1 MIETRPQKSRERA
14 LLIGLEKQGVSKW
27 DLHDSLDELREL
39 ANSAGAEVV
48 DTVTQKLQ
56 KPTAPYYI
64 GRGKA
69 ESIKES
75 CQDQQVTSVIFNDEL
90 SPAQGRNLENLFAR
104 KVLDRTQLILD
115 IFAQRARSREG
126 RLQIELAQLQYL
138 LPRLTRMWHHL
149 SRQTGGIGTRG
160 PGETQLEVDRR
171 RVQERIARL
180 ERELESVRK
189 TRAIQRQ
196 GRKRHQWPVAAVV
209 GYTNAGKSTLLNLLT
224 GADVVAE
231 DKLFATLDPTTR
243 SFVLP
248 NKQRVLLTD
257 TVGFL
262 RKLPHTLI
270 ESFKATLEEVSE
282 ADLLIHIADLS
293 HPRVD
298 EQMEAVD
305 RVIKELDAYGKQT
318 LIVFNKIDNLA
329 NREVVDSYLK
339 RFPGSVAISARTGE
353 GVNKLV
359 QALEGALSSWRLRSR
374 FRIPANESALIAE
387 IHRVGHVLEL
397 RYEGN
402 DALIVAHVP
411 PDLAQKLERYAERRA
426 QAILAATI
434 LRAASLRT
442 LDSRLRAIC
451 DQPSRLFGV
460 AAKFRGSPI
469 INLILTGRG
478 IFRFGGRASKVPIRP
493 QGTTGTFVSATSI
506 PSPCLKGIIEPVRVR
521 PPSGKMM
528 KIAFSSCN
536 LRRNSA
542 RACGPQ
548 FFRHIGKA
556 LSMIA
561 ENTLTAVV

>member
-1 MIETRPQKSRERA
+1 MIETRPKKTHERA

-27 DLHDSLDELREL
+27 DLQDSLEELAEL

-48 DTVTQKLQ
+48 DMVTQKLQ

-64 GRGKA
+64 GKGKA
-69 ESIKES
+69 EEIKDS
-75 CQDQQVTSVIFNDEL
+75 FQDREVTSVIFDDEL
-90 SPAQGRNLENLFAR
+90 SPAQGRNLENLLAR

-138 LPRLTRMWHHL
+138 LPRLTRMWDHL

-180 ERELESVRK
+180 ERELEAVRK
-189 TRAIQRQ
+189 TRAVQRQ

-231 DKLFATLDPTTR
+231 NRLFATLDPTTR

-282 ADLLIHIADLS
+282 ADLLIHIVDLS

-298 EQMEAVD
+298 DQMEAVEG
-305 RVIKELDAYGKQT
+305 VIKELNAFDKQT
-318 LIVFNKIDNLA
+318 VIVFNKIDNLA
-329 NREVVDSYLK
+329 NRELAETYTK

-353 GVNKLV
+353 GVNSLV
-359 QALEGALSSWRLRSR
+359 QALQGALSAWRLRSR
-374 FRIPANESALIAE
+374 FRIPVSESALIAE

-397 RYEGN
+397 HYEGEG
-402 DALIVAHVP
+402 AVIVAHVP
-411 PDLAQKLERYAERRA
+411 PELAQKLERYAEPA
-426 QAILAATI
+426 
-434 LRAASLRT
+434 
-442 LDSRLRAIC
+442 
-451 DQPSRLFGV
+451 
-460 AAKFRGSPI
+460 
-469 INLILTGRG
+469 
-478 IFRFGGRASKVPIRP
+478 
-493 QGTTGTFVSATSI
+493 
-506 PSPCLKGIIEPVRVR
+506 
-521 PPSGKMM
+521 
-528 KIAFSSCN
+528 
-536 LRRNSA
+536 
-542 RACGPQ
+542 
-548 FFRHIGKA
+548 
-556 LSMIA
+556 
-561 ENTLTAVV
+561 

>member
-1 MIETRPQKSRERA
+1 MDFATSASRVRGEGMIETRPKRNHERA
-14 LLIGLEKQGVSKW
+14 ILIGLEQEGVANGGVP
-27 DLHDSLDELREL
+27 DSLDELREL

-48 DTVTQKLQ
+48 ETVTQKLQ

-64 GRGKA
+64 GKGKA
-69 ESIKES
+69 ELIKDS
-75 CQDQQVTSVIFNDEL
+75 LQDRQVTSVIFDDEL
-90 SPAQGRNLENLFAR
+90 SPAQGRNLETLLAR

-189 TRAIQRQ
+189 PRAIQRQ

-231 DKLFATLDPTTR
+231 NRLFATLDPTTR
-243 SFVLP
+243 SLTLP

-282 ADLLIHIADLS
+282 ADLLIHVVDLS

-298 EQMEAVD
+298 EHIEAVD
-305 RVIKELDAYGKQT
+305 TVVKELGAFGKQT
-318 LIVFNKIDNLA
+318 LVVFNKIDALA
-329 NREVVDSYLK
+329 NDDLLGVSTS
-339 RFPGSVAISARTGE
+339 RFPGGVAISARQGTG
-353 GVNKLV
+353 GRGLV
-359 QALEGALSSWRLRSR
+359 QGLEG
-374 FRIPANESALIAE
+374 
-387 IHRVGHVLEL
+387 EL
-397 RYEGN
+397 
-402 DALIVAHVP
+402 
-411 PDLAQKLERYAERRA
+411 
-426 QAILAATI
+426 
-434 LRAASLRT
+434 
-442 LDSRLRAIC
+442 
-451 DQPSRLFGV
+451 
-460 AAKFRGSPI
+460 
-469 INLILTGRG
+469 
-478 IFRFGGRASKVPIRP
+478 
-493 QGTTGTFVSATSI
+493 
-506 PSPCLKGIIEPVRVR
+506 
-521 PPSGKMM
+521 
-528 KIAFSSCN
+528 
-536 LRRNSA
+536 
-542 RACGPQ
+542 
-548 FFRHIGKA
+548 
-556 LSMIA
+556 
-561 ENTLTAVV
+561 

>member
-1 MIETRPQKSRERA
+1 MIEVRPKKTQERA
-14 LLIGLEKQGVSKW
+14 ILIGLEQDGVSKW
-27 DLHDSLDELREL
+27 DLRDSMDELREL

-48 DTVTQKLQ
+48 STVTQKLQ

-69 ESIKES
+69 ELIKES
-75 CQDQQVTSVIFNDEL
+75 FKDQHVTSVIFDDEL
-90 SPAQGRNLENLFAR
+90 SPAQGRNLENLLAR

-180 ERELESVRK
+180 ERELEAVRK
-189 TRAIQRQ
+189 TRAIQRE

-243 SFVLP
+243 SFILP

-282 ADLLIHIADLS
+282 ADLLIHVVDLS

-298 EQMEAVD
+298 EHIEAVD
-305 RVIKELDAYGKQT
+305 EVIKELGAFGKQT
-318 LIVFNKIDNLA
+318 LLVFNK
-329 NREVVDSYLK
+329 VDALK
-339 RFPGSVAISARTGE
+339 NNDAVAAYQARFPGSVAISARTGA
-353 GVNKLV
+353 GVNQLV
-359 QALEGALSSWRLRSR
+359 HALEGALSSWRLRSR
-374 FRIPANESALIAE
+374 FRIPANESALLAE

-397 RYEGN
+397 RYEEN

-411 PDLAQKLERYAERRA
+411 PDLAQKLERYAEH
-426 QAILAATI
+426 
-434 LRAASLRT
+434 S
-442 LDSRLRAIC
+442 
-451 DQPSRLFGV
+451 
-460 AAKFRGSPI
+460 
-469 INLILTGRG
+469 
-478 IFRFGGRASKVPIRP
+478 
-493 QGTTGTFVSATSI
+493 
-506 PSPCLKGIIEPVRVR
+506 
-521 PPSGKMM
+521 
-528 KIAFSSCN
+528 
-536 LRRNSA
+536 
-542 RACGPQ
+542 
-548 FFRHIGKA
+548 
-556 LSMIA
+556 
-561 ENTLTAVV
+561 

>member
-1 MIETRPQKSRERA
+1 MIETRPQKTHERA
-14 LLIGLEKQGVSKW
+14 LLIGLEKEGVSKW
-27 DLHDSLDELREL
+27 DLQDSLEELAEL

-64 GRGKA
+64 GKGKA
-69 ESIKES
+69 EAIKDS
-75 CQDQQVTSVIFNDEL
+75 LQDRQVTSVIFNDEL
-90 SPAQGRNLENLFAR
+90 SPAQGRNLENLLAR

-189 TRAIQRQ
+189 TRAVQRQ

-224 GADVVAE
+224 GADLVAE
-231 DKLFATLDPTTR
+231 NRLFATLDPTTR
-243 SFVLP
+243 SLLLP

-282 ADLLIHIADLS
+282 ADLLIHIVDLS
-293 HPRVD
+293 HSRVD

-305 RVIKELDAYGKQT
+305 AVIKELDAFGKQT
-318 LIVFNKIDNLA
+318 LIVFNKIDNLTD
-329 NREVVDSYLK
+329 RELAETYVK

-353 GVNKLV
+353 GVDKLI
-359 QALEGALSSWRLRSR
+359 QALQQALSSWRLRSR
-374 FRIPANESALIAE
+374 FRIPAHETALIAE

-397 RYEGN
+397 KYEG
-402 DALIVAHVP
+402 DWALVVTHVP
-411 PDLAQKLERYAERRA
+411 PNLAQKLERF
-426 QAILAATI
+426 
-434 LRAASLRT
+434 
-442 LDSRLRAIC
+442 SR
-451 DQPSRLFGV
+451 D
-460 AAKFRGSPI
+460 
-469 INLILTGRG
+469 
-478 IFRFGGRASKVPIRP
+478 
-493 QGTTGTFVSATSI
+493 
-506 PSPCLKGIIEPVRVR
+506 
-521 PPSGKMM
+521 
-528 KIAFSSCN
+528 
-536 LRRNSA
+536 
-542 RACGPQ
+542 
-548 FFRHIGKA
+548 
-556 LSMIA
+556 
-561 ENTLTAVV
+561 

>member
-1 MIETRPQKSRERA
+1 MIETRPQKTQERA

-27 DLHDSLDELREL
+27 DLHDSLEELREL

-48 DTVTQKLQ
+48 DTVMQKLQ

-115 IFAQRARSREG
+115 IFAQRARSKEG

-171 RVQERIARL
+171 RVQERISRL
-180 ERELESVRK
+180 ERELDAVRK
-189 TRAIQRQ
+189 TRAIQRES
-196 GRKRHQWPVAAVV
+196 RKRHQWPVVAVV

-224 GADVVAE
+224 GADVVTE
-231 DKLFATLDPTTR
+231 NKLFATLDPTTR
-243 SFVLP
+243 SLVLP

-282 ADLLIHIADLS
+282 ADLLIHIVDLS

-305 RVIKELDAYGKQT
+305 SVIKELDAYGKQT
-318 LIVFNKIDNLA
+318 LIVFNKIDNLPPPSPGYGA
-329 NREVVDSYLK
+329 TGNREVVDSYLK

-359 QALEGALSSWRLRSR
+359 QALEDALSSWRLRSR
-374 FRIPANESALIAE
+374 FRIPSNESALIAE

-402 DALIVAHVP
+402 DAVIVAHVP
-411 PDLAQKLERYAERRA
+411 PNLAQKIERY
-426 QAILAATI
+426 
-434 LRAASLRT
+434 RAA
-442 LDSRLRAIC
+442 A
-451 DQPSRLFGV
+451 
-460 AAKFRGSPI
+460 
-469 INLILTGRG
+469 
-478 IFRFGGRASKVPIRP
+478 
-493 QGTTGTFVSATSI
+493 
-506 PSPCLKGIIEPVRVR
+506 
-521 PPSGKMM
+521 
-528 KIAFSSCN
+528 
-536 LRRNSA
+536 
-542 RACGPQ
+542 
-548 FFRHIGKA
+548 
-556 LSMIA
+556 
-561 ENTLTAVV
+561 

>member
-1 MIETRPQKSRERA
+1 MIETRPKKTHERA

-27 DLHDSLDELREL
+27 DLQDSLEELAEL

-64 GRGKA
+64 GKGKA
-69 ESIKES
+69 EAIKHS
-75 CQDQQVTSVIFNDEL
+75 FQDREITSVIFDDEL
-90 SPAQGRNLENLFAR
+90 SPAQGRNLENLLAR

-138 LPRLTRMWHHL
+138 LPRLTRMWDHL

-180 ERELESVRK
+180 ERELEAVRK
-189 TRAIQRQ
+189 TRAVQRQ

-224 GADVVAE
+224 GAAVVAE
-231 DKLFATLDPTTR
+231 NRLFATLDPTTR

-282 ADLLIHIADLS
+282 ADLLIHIVDLS

-298 EQMEAVD
+298 DQMEAVEG
-305 RVIKELDAYGKQT
+305 VIKELDAFGKQT
-318 LIVFNKIDNLA
+318 LIVFNKIDKLQ
-329 NREVVDSYLK
+329 NRELAETYVK

-353 GVNKLV
+353 GVNQLV
-359 QALEGALSSWRLRSR
+359 QALQDTLSAWRLRSR
-374 FRIPANESALIAE
+374 FRIPASESALIAE

-397 RYEGN
+397 HYEGEG
-402 DALIVAHVP
+402 ALIVAHVP
-411 PDLAQKLERYAERRA
+411 PDLAQKLERYAE
-426 QAILAATI
+426 
-434 LRAASLRT
+434 
-442 LDSRLRAIC
+442 
-451 DQPSRLFGV
+451 
-460 AAKFRGSPI
+460 
-469 INLILTGRG
+469 
-478 IFRFGGRASKVPIRP
+478 
-493 QGTTGTFVSATSI
+493 QG
-506 PSPCLKGIIEPVRVR
+506 
-521 PPSGKMM
+521 
-528 KIAFSSCN
+528 
-536 LRRNSA
+536 
-542 RACGPQ
+542 
-548 FFRHIGKA
+548 
-556 LSMIA
+556 
-561 ENTLTAVV
+561 

>member
-1 MIETRPQKSRERA
+1 MIETRPKKTHERA

-27 DLHDSLDELREL
+27 DLQDSLEELAEL

-64 GRGKA
+64 GKGKA
-69 ESIKES
+69 EAIKDS
-75 CQDQQVTSVIFNDEL
+75 LQVQQVTSVIFDDEL
-90 SPAQGRNLENLFAR
+90 SPAQGRNLENLLAR

-138 LPRLTRMWHHL
+138 LPRLTRMWDHL

-180 ERELESVRK
+180 ERELEAVRK
-189 TRAIQRQ
+189 TRAVQRQ

-224 GADVVAE
+224 GADVVAV

-282 ADLLIHIADLS
+282 ADLLIHIVDLS

-298 EQMEAVD
+298 ENIEAVD
-305 RVIKELDAYGKQT
+305 NVTKELGAYGKQT
-318 LIVFNKIDNLA
+318 LLVFNKIDALENPELVEIYR
-329 NREVVDSYLK
+329 NKFS
-339 RFPGSVAISARTGE
+339 GSVAISARTGE
-353 GVNKLV
+353 GVSGLV
-359 QALEGALSSWRLRSR
+359 EALQDELSSWRLRSR
-374 FRIPANESALIAE
+374 FRIPTNESALLAE

-397 RYEGN
+397 RYEGD
-402 DALIVAHVP
+402 DAVIVAHVP
-411 PDLAQKLERYAERRA
+411 PQLEQKL
-426 QAILAATI
+426 T
-434 LRAASLRT
+434 
-442 LDSRLRAIC
+442 
-451 DQPSRLFGV
+451 
-460 AAKFRGSPI
+460 
-469 INLILTGRG
+469 
-478 IFRFGGRASKVPIRP
+478 RF
-493 QGTTGTFVSATSI
+493 TTS
-506 PSPCLKGIIEPVRVR
+506 
-521 PPSGKMM
+521 
-528 KIAFSSCN
+528 
-536 LRRNSA
+536 
-542 RACGPQ
+542 
-548 FFRHIGKA
+548 
-556 LSMIA
+556 
-561 ENTLTAVV
+561 

>member
-1 MIETRPQKSRERA
+1 MIETRPKKTHERA
-14 LLIGLEKQGVSKW
+14 LLIGLEKEGVSKW
-27 DLHDSLDELREL
+27 DLRDSMEELREL

-48 DTVTQKLQ
+48 DTVTQKLS

-69 ESIKES
+69 ELIKES
-75 CQDQQVTSVIFNDEL
+75 IQHQKVTSVIFNDEL
-90 SPAQGRNLENLFAR
+90 SPAQGRNLENLLAR

-189 TRAIQRQ
+189 TRTVQRE

-224 GADVVAE
+224 GADLVAE

-270 ESFKATLEEVSE
+270 ESFKATLEEVHE
-282 ADLLIHIADLS
+282 ADLLIHVVDLS
-293 HPRVD
+293 HARVD
-298 EQMEAVD
+298 EQMAAVD
-305 RVIKELDAYGKQT
+305 SVIKELDAFGKQT
-318 LIVFNKIDNLA
+318 LIVFNKIDNLDPPSPGYGA
-329 NREVVDSYLK
+329 AGNRELAKAYVQ

-353 GVNKLV
+353 GVGELV
-359 QALEGALSSWRLRSR
+359 QVLQDALAQWRLRSR
-374 FRIPANESALIAE
+374 FRIPASESALVAE

-397 RYEGN
+397 KYEGN
-402 DALIVAHVP
+402 EAMIVAHVP
-411 PDLAQKLERYAERRA
+411 PELAQKLERYAA
-426 QAILAATI
+426 Q
-434 LRAASLRT
+434 
-442 LDSRLRAIC
+442 D
-451 DQPSRLFGV
+451 
-460 AAKFRGSPI
+460 
-469 INLILTGRG
+469 
-478 IFRFGGRASKVPIRP
+478 
-493 QGTTGTFVSATSI
+493 
-506 PSPCLKGIIEPVRVR
+506 
-521 PPSGKMM
+521 
-528 KIAFSSCN
+528 
-536 LRRNSA
+536 
-542 RACGPQ
+542 
-548 FFRHIGKA
+548 
-556 LSMIA
+556 
-561 ENTLTAVV
+561 

>member
-1 MIETRPQKSRERA
+1 MIETRPKKTHERA
-14 LLIGLEKQGVSKW
+14 ILIGLEKQGVSKW
-27 DLHDSLDELREL
+27 DLQDSLKELAEL

-64 GRGKA
+64 GKGKA
-69 ESIKES
+69 ESLKPAL
-75 CQDQQVTSVIFNDEL
+75 QDRQVTSVIFDDEL
-90 SPAQGRNLENLFAR
+90 SPAQGRNLENLLSR

-189 TRAIQRQ
+189 TRAVQRQ

-224 GADVVAE
+224 GADLVTE
-231 DKLFATLDPTTR
+231 NKLFATLDPTTR

-282 ADLLIHIADLS
+282 ADLLIHVVDLS
-293 HPRVD
+293 HARVD
-298 EQMEAVD
+298 DQIKAVEN
-305 RVIKELDAYGKQT
+305 VTKELNAFGKQT
-318 LIVFNKIDNLA
+318 VIVFNKIDNLGLPSQGSGVA
-329 NREVVDSYLK
+329 RNRDLIDPYLR

-353 GVNKLV
+353 NVNQLV
-359 QALEGALSSWRLRSR
+359 QTLQDALSAWRLRSH
-374 FRIPANESALIAE
+374 FKIPASESALIAE

-397 RYEGN
+397 KYEGN
-402 DALIVAHVP
+402 DTSVVAHVP
-411 PDLAQKLERYAERRA
+411 PELAKKLERYAERP
-426 QAILAATI
+426 Q
-434 LRAASLRT
+434 S
-442 LDSRLRAIC
+442 
-451 DQPSRLFGV
+451 Q
-460 AAKFRGSPI
+460 
-469 INLILTGRG
+469 NL
-478 IFRFGGRASKVPIRP
+478 
-493 QGTTGTFVSATSI
+493 
-506 PSPCLKGIIEPVRVR
+506 
-521 PPSGKMM
+521 
-528 KIAFSSCN
+528 
-536 LRRNSA
+536 
-542 RACGPQ
+542 
-548 FFRHIGKA
+548 
-556 LSMIA
+556 
-561 ENTLTAVV
+561 

>member
-1 MIETRPQKSRERA
+1 MIETRPEKSHERA
-14 LLIGLEKQGVSKW
+14 VLVGLEKRGVSKW
-27 DLHDSLDELREL
+27 DLQDSLEELAEL

-48 DTVTQKLQ
+48 DTITQKLER
-56 KPTAPYYI
+56 PTAPYYI
-64 GRGKA
+64 GKGKA
-69 ESIKES
+69 ESLKPAL
-75 CQDQQVTSVIFNDEL
+75 QDRQVTSVIFDDEL
-90 SPAQGRNLENLFAR
+90 SPAQGRNLENLLSR

-189 TRAIQRQ
+189 TRAVQRQ

-224 GADVVAE
+224 GADLLAE
-231 DKLFATLDPTTR
+231 NKLFATLDPTTR

-282 ADLLIHIADLS
+282 ADLLIHVVDLS
-293 HPRVD
+293 HPRVED
-298 EQMEAVD
+298 QMEAVEK
-305 RVIKELDAYGKQT
+305 VIKELDAFGKQT
-318 LIVFNKIDNLA
+318 LIVFNKIDNLQ
-329 NREVVDSYLK
+329 NRELSDASVT

-359 QALEGALSSWRLRSR
+359 QALQDALSAWRLRSR
-374 FRIPANESALIAE
+374 FRIPATESALIAE

-397 RYEGN
+397 QYEG
-402 DALIVAHVP
+402 DGALIVAHVP
-411 PDLAQKLERYAERRA
+411 PELAQKLERYA
-426 QAILAATI
+426 
-434 LRAASLRT
+434 
-442 LDSRLRAIC
+442 
-451 DQPSRLFGV
+451 
-460 AAKFRGSPI
+460 
-469 INLILTGRG
+469 
-478 IFRFGGRASKVPIRP
+478 
-493 QGTTGTFVSATSI
+493 
-506 PSPCLKGIIEPVRVR
+506 
-521 PPSGKMM
+521 
-528 KIAFSSCN
+528 
-536 LRRNSA
+536 
-542 RACGPQ
+542 
-548 FFRHIGKA
+548 
-556 LSMIA
+556 A
-561 ENTLTAVV
+561 EL

>member
-1 MIETRPQKSRERA
+1 MIEIRPKKNHERA
-14 LLIGLEKQGVSKW
+14 ILIGLEKEGVSKW
-27 DLHDSLDELREL
+27 DLQDSLEELREL

-48 DTVTQKLQ
+48 DTVTQKLA

-64 GRGKA
+64 GKGKA
-69 ESIKES
+69 ESIKDS
-75 CQDQQVTSVIFNDEL
+75 LQQRQVTSVIFDDEL
-90 SPAQGRNLENLFAR
+90 SPAQGRNLENLLSR

-189 TRAIQRQ
+189 TRAVQRQ

-224 GADVVAE
+224 GADLVAANR
-231 DKLFATLDPTTR
+231 LFATLDPTTR

-270 ESFKATLEEVSE
+270 ESFKATLEEVHE
-282 ADLLIHIADLS
+282 ADLLIHVVDLS
-293 HPRVD
+293 HPHVD
-298 EQMEAVD
+298 EQMQAVD
-305 RVIKELDAYGKQT
+305 AVIKELDAFGKQT
-318 LIVFNKIDNLA
+318 LIVFNKIDNLRD
-329 NREVVDSYLK
+329 RELAETYVN
-339 RFPGSVAISARTGE
+339 RFPESVAISARTGE
-353 GVNKLV
+353 GVSDLV
-359 QALEGALSSWRLRSR
+359 LALQSALSAWRLRSR
-374 FRIPANESALIAE
+374 FRIPASESALIAE

-397 RYEGN
+397 KYEGN

-411 PDLAQKLERYAERRA
+411 PHLEQKLS
-426 QAILAATI
+426 QFAI
-434 LRAASLRT
+434 
-442 LDSRLRAIC
+442 
-451 DQPSRLFGV
+451 
-460 AAKFRGSPI
+460 
-469 INLILTGRG
+469 
-478 IFRFGGRASKVPIRP
+478 
-493 QGTTGTFVSATSI
+493 
-506 PSPCLKGIIEPVRVR
+506 E
-521 PPSGKMM
+521 
-528 KIAFSSCN
+528 
-536 LRRNSA
+536 
-542 RACGPQ
+542 
-548 FFRHIGKA
+548 
-556 LSMIA
+556 
-561 ENTLTAVV
+561 

>member
-1 MIETRPQKSRERA
+1 MIETRPKKTHERA

-27 DLHDSLDELREL
+27 DLRDSLEEL
-39 ANSAGAEVV
+39 AELASSAGAEVV

-64 GRGKA
+64 GKGKA
-69 ESIKES
+69 ESLKPAL
-75 CQDQQVTSVIFNDEL
+75 QDRQVTSVIFNDEL
-90 SPAQGRNLENLFAR
+90 SPAQGRNLENLLSR

-171 RVQERIARL
+171 RVQERISRL
-180 ERELESVRK
+180 QRELESVRK
-189 TRAIQRQ
+189 TRAVQRQ

-224 GADVVAE
+224 GADLVAE
-231 DKLFATLDPTTR
+231 NKLFATLDPTTR

-282 ADLLIHIADLS
+282 ADLLIHIVDLS
-293 HPRVD
+293 HSRVD
-298 EQMEAVD
+298 DQIEAVD
-305 RVIKELDAYGKQT
+305 GVIKELDAFGKQT
-318 LIVFNKIDNLA
+318 LIVFNKIDNLQ
-329 NREVVDSYLK
+329 NRELIETYLR
-339 RFPGSVAISARTGE
+339 RFPGSVAISAHTGE
-353 GVNKLV
+353 GVIKLV
-359 QALEGALSSWRLRSR
+359 QALQDALSAWRLRSR
-374 FRIPANESALIAE
+374 FKIPASESALIAE

-402 DALIVAHVP
+402 DALVVAHVP
-411 PDLAQKLERYAERRA
+411 PELAQKLERFA
-426 QAILAATI
+426 Q
-434 LRAASLRT
+434 S
-442 LDSRLRAIC
+442 
-451 DQPSRLFGV
+451 
-460 AAKFRGSPI
+460 
-469 INLILTGRG
+469 
-478 IFRFGGRASKVPIRP
+478 
-493 QGTTGTFVSATSI
+493 
-506 PSPCLKGIIEPVRVR
+506 
-521 PPSGKMM
+521 
-528 KIAFSSCN
+528 
-536 LRRNSA
+536 
-542 RACGPQ
+542 
-548 FFRHIGKA
+548 
-556 LSMIA
+556 
-561 ENTLTAVV
+561 

>member
-1 MIETRPQKSRERA
+1 MIETRPKNTHERA
-14 LLIGLEKQGVSKW
+14 ILIGLEKQGVSKW
-27 DLHDSLDELREL
+27 DLRDSMEELREL

-48 DTVTQKLQ
+48 DTVTQKLP

-69 ESIKES
+69 ELIKES
-75 CQDQQVTSVIFNDEL
+75 MADREVTSVIFDDEL
-90 SPAQGRNLENLFAR
+90 SPAQGRNLENLLAR

-189 TRAIQRQ
+189 TRSVQRQ

-224 GADVVAE
+224 GADLVAE
-231 DKLFATLDPTTR
+231 DRLFATLDPTTR

-270 ESFKATLEEVSE
+270 ESFKATLEEVHE
-282 ADLLIHIADLS
+282 ADLLIHIVDLS

-305 RVIKELDAYGKQT
+305 NVIKELDAYGKQT
-318 LIVFNKIDNLA
+318 LIVFNKIDRLENGELA
-329 NREVVDSYLK
+329 DAYMQ

-353 GVNKLV
+353 RVGELV
-359 QALEGALSSWRLRSR
+359 QALQDALAQWRLRSR
-374 FRIPANESALIAE
+374 FRIPASESALVAE

-397 RYEGN
+397 RY
-402 DALIVAHVP
+402 DDDHVLIVAHVP
-411 PDLAQKLERYAERRA
+411 PQLEAKLARYS
-426 QAILAATI
+426 Q
-434 LRAASLRT
+434 
-442 LDSRLRAIC
+442 
-451 DQPSRLFGV
+451 
-460 AAKFRGSPI
+460 
-469 INLILTGRG
+469 
-478 IFRFGGRASKVPIRP
+478 
-493 QGTTGTFVSATSI
+493 
-506 PSPCLKGIIEPVRVR
+506 
-521 PPSGKMM
+521 
-528 KIAFSSCN
+528 
-536 LRRNSA
+536 
-542 RACGPQ
+542 
-548 FFRHIGKA
+548 
-556 LSMIA
+556 
-561 ENTLTAVV
+561 